1 MKFFLDTA
9 NVEEIRNAH
18 RWGILDGVTTNP
30 TLIAREGA
38 DYRTVVREIATITS
52 GPISVETTSDRA
64 EEMITQG
71 RAYATWA
78 PNVVVKV
85 PATPDGITAG
95 ATLAREGLRVNVTL
109 IFSVNQALLA
119 AKIGAYFASPFLGR
133 LDDIGQDGMQ
143 VVREAV
149 QIYRTYGFTTQ
160 VLASTCRRTHCH
172 HAIQGGLSALHPPP
186 DRPGAGTVLVR
197 LATTPGCTRAAKDKS
212 VEGIRRPGPRRQRR
226 NRGTT
231 ALSTCTNTVVYR
243 TRGGIG
249 SDGNC

>member
-9 NVEEIRNAH
+9 NVEEIRTAH

-64 EEMITQG
+64 DEMLAQG
-71 RAYATWA
+71 RDYATWA

-95 ATLAREGLRVNVTL
+95 AALAREGLRVNVTL

-149 QIYRTYGFTTQ
+149 QVYRTYGFTTQ
-160 VLASTCRRTHCH
+160 VLASSLRHPLHVTQAALAGAHIATIPFKVATQLFTHPLTT
-172 HAIQGGLSALHPPP
+172 QGQERFLS
-186 DRPGAGTVLVR
+186 DW
-197 LATTPGCTRAAKDKS
+197 
-212 VEGIRRPGPRRQRR
+212 RQLQVTLEQRK
-226 NRGTT
+226 TK
-231 ALSTCTNTVVYR
+231 V
-243 TRGGIG
+243 
-249 SDGNC
+249 

>member
-9 NVEEIRNAH
+9 NVEEIRTAH

-38 DYRTVVREIATITS
+38 DYRAVVREIATITS

-64 EEMITQG
+64 DEMLAQG
-71 RAYATWA
+71 RDYATWA

-95 ATLAREGLRVNVTL
+95 AVLAREGLRVNVTL

-149 QIYRTYGFTTQ
+149 QVYRTYGFTTQ
-160 VLASTCRRTHCH
+160 VLASSLRHPLHVTQAALAGAHIATIPFKVVAQLFTHPLTT
-172 HAIQGGLSALHPPP
+172 QGQERFLS
-186 DRPGAGTVLVR
+186 DW
-197 LATTPGCTRAAKDKS
+197 
-212 VEGIRRPGPRRQRR
+212 RQLQVTLEQRK
-226 NRGTT
+226 TK
-231 ALSTCTNTVVYR
+231 V
-243 TRGGIG
+243 
-249 SDGNC
+249 

>member
-64 EEMITQG
+64 DEMIAQG
-71 RAYATWA
+71 KEYGTWA

-85 PATPDGITAG
+85 PATSDGITAG
-95 ATLAREGLRVNVTL
+95 AALTREGLRVNVTL

-160 VLASTCRRTHCH
+160 VLASSLRHPLHVTQAALAGAHIATMPFKVVQQLFSHPLTT
-172 HAIQGGLSALHPPP
+172 QGQERFLSDWRQLQ
-186 DRPGAGTVLVR
+186 
-197 LATTPGCTRAAKDKS
+197 ATLEKRKTK
-212 VEGIRRPGPRRQRR
+212 V
-226 NRGTT
+226 
-231 ALSTCTNTVVYR
+231 
-243 TRGGIG
+243 
-249 SDGNC
+249 

>member
-64 EEMITQG
+64 DEMITQG

-85 PATPDGITAG
+85 PATSDGITAG
-95 ATLAREGLRVNVTL
+95 AMLAREGIRVNVTL

-119 AKIGAYFASPFLGR
+119 AKIGATFASPFLGR

-160 VLASTCRRTHCH
+160 VLASSLRHPLHVTQAALAGAHIAT
-172 HAIQGGLSALHPPP
+172 IPFKVVSALFTHP
-186 DRPGAGTVLVR
+186 L
-197 LATTPGCTRAAKDKS
+197 TTQGQERFLSDW
-212 VEGIRRPGPRRQRR
+212 RQLQV
-226 NRGTT
+226 
-231 ALSTCTNTVVYR
+231 ALEQRKTKV
-243 TRGGIG
+243 
-249 SDGNC
+249 

>member
-64 EEMITQG
+64 DEMITQG

-95 ATLAREGLRVNVTL
+95 AALAREGLRVNVTL

-119 AKIGAYFASPFLGR
+119 AKIGATFASPFLGR

-160 VLASTCRRTHCH
+160 VLASSLRHPLHVTQAALAGAHIATLPFKVAAALFTHPLT
-172 HAIQGGLSALHPPP
+172 AQGQERFLSDWRQLQVAL
-186 DRPGAGTVLVR
+186 
-197 LATTPGCTRAAKDKS
+197 
-212 VEGIRRPGPRRQRR
+212 EQRK
-226 NRGTT
+226 TK
-231 ALSTCTNTVVYR
+231 V
-243 TRGGIG
+243 
-249 SDGNC
+249 

>member
-64 EEMITQG
+64 DEMITQG

-95 ATLAREGLRVNVTL
+95 AALVREGLRVNVTL

-119 AKIGAYFASPFLGR
+119 AKIGATFASPFLGR

-160 VLASTCRRTHCH
+160 VLASSLRHPLHVTQAALAGAHIATMPFKVAAALFTHPLT
-172 HAIQGGLSALHPPP
+172 AQGQERFLSDWRQLQVAL
-186 DRPGAGTVLVR
+186 
-197 LATTPGCTRAAKDKS
+197 
-212 VEGIRRPGPRRQRR
+212 EQRK
-226 NRGTT
+226 TK
-231 ALSTCTNTVVYR
+231 V
-243 TRGGIG
+243 
-249 SDGNC
+249 

>member
-9 NVEEIRNAH
+9 NVEEIRSAH

-160 VLASTCRRTHCH
+160 VLASSLRHPLHVTQAALAGAHIATLPFKV
-172 HAIQGGLSALHPPP
+172 ASALFTHPLTAQGQERFLS
-186 DRPGAGTVLVR
+186 DW
-197 LATTPGCTRAAKDKS
+197 
-212 VEGIRRPGPRRQRR
+212 RQLQV
-226 NRGTT
+226 
-231 ALSTCTNTVVYR
+231 ALEQRKTKV
-243 TRGGIG
+243 
-249 SDGNC
+249 

>member
-64 EEMITQG
+64 DEMITQG

-95 ATLAREGLRVNVTL
+95 AALAREGLHVNVTL

-160 VLASTCRRTHCH
+160 VLASSLRHPLHVTQAALAGAHIATMPFKVAAALFTHPLT
-172 HAIQGGLSALHPPP
+172 AQGQERFLSDWRQLQVAL
-186 DRPGAGTVLVR
+186 
-197 LATTPGCTRAAKDKS
+197 
-212 VEGIRRPGPRRQRR
+212 EQRK
-226 NRGTT
+226 TK
-231 ALSTCTNTVVYR
+231 V
-243 TRGGIG
+243 
-249 SDGNC
+249 

>member
-64 EEMITQG
+64 DEMITQG

-95 ATLAREGLRVNVTL
+95 AALVREDLRVNVTL

-119 AKIGAYFASPFLGR
+119 AKIGATFASPFLGR

-160 VLASTCRRTHCH
+160 VLASSLRHPLHVTQAALAGAHIATIPFKVAAALFTHPLT
-172 HAIQGGLSALHPPP
+172 AQGQERFLSDWRQLQVAL
-186 DRPGAGTVLVR
+186 
-197 LATTPGCTRAAKDKS
+197 
-212 VEGIRRPGPRRQRR
+212 EQRK
-226 NRGTT
+226 TK
-231 ALSTCTNTVVYR
+231 V
-243 TRGGIG
+243 
-249 SDGNC
+249 

>member
-160 VLASTCRRTHCH
+160 VLASSLRHPLHVTQAALAGAHIATMPFKVV
-172 HAIQGGLSALHPPP
+172 SALFTHPLTAQGQELFLS
-186 DRPGAGTVLVR
+186 DW
-197 LATTPGCTRAAKDKS
+197 
-212 VEGIRRPGPRRQRR
+212 RQLQV
-226 NRGTT
+226 
-231 ALSTCTNTVVYR
+231 ALEQRKTKV
-243 TRGGIG
+243 
-249 SDGNC
+249 

>member
-64 EEMITQG
+64 DEMITQG

-95 ATLAREGLRVNVTL
+95 AALVREGLRVNVTL

-119 AKIGAYFASPFLGR
+119 AKIGATFASPFLGR

-149 QIYRTYGFTTQ
+149 QIYRTYGFATQ
-160 VLASTCRRTHCH
+160 VLASSLRHPLHVTQAALAGAHIATIPFKVAAALFTHPLTT
-172 HAIQGGLSALHPPP
+172 QGQERFLSDWRQLQVAL
-186 DRPGAGTVLVR
+186 
-197 LATTPGCTRAAKDKS
+197 
-212 VEGIRRPGPRRQRR
+212 EQRK
-226 NRGTT
+226 TK
-231 ALSTCTNTVVYR
+231 V
-243 TRGGIG
+243 
-249 SDGNC
+249 

>member
-64 EEMITQG
+64 DEMITQG

-85 PATPDGITAG
+85 PATPEGITAG
-95 ATLAREGLRVNVTL
+95 AALVREGLRVNVTL

-119 AKIGAYFASPFLGR
+119 AKIGATFASPFLGR

-160 VLASTCRRTHCH
+160 VLASSLRHPLHVTQAALAGAHIATIPFKVVAALFTHPLT
-172 HAIQGGLSALHPPP
+172 AQGQERFLSDWRQLQVAL
-186 DRPGAGTVLVR
+186 
-197 LATTPGCTRAAKDKS
+197 
-212 VEGIRRPGPRRQRR
+212 EQRK
-226 NRGTT
+226 TK
-231 ALSTCTNTVVYR
+231 V
-243 TRGGIG
+243 
-249 SDGNC
+249 

>member
-64 EEMITQG
+64 DEMITQG

-85 PATPDGITAG
+85 PATPEGITAG
-95 ATLAREGLRVNVTL
+95 AMLAREGIRVNVTL

-119 AKIGAYFASPFLGR
+119 AKIGATFASPFLGR

-149 QIYRTYGFTTQ
+149 QIYRTYGFATQ
-160 VLASTCRRTHCH
+160 VLASSLRHPLHVTQAALAGAHIAT
-172 HAIQGGLSALHPPP
+172 IPFKVVSALFTHPLTAQGQERFLS
-186 DRPGAGTVLVR
+186 DW
-197 LATTPGCTRAAKDKS
+197 
-212 VEGIRRPGPRRQRR
+212 RQLQV
-226 NRGTT
+226 
-231 ALSTCTNTVVYR
+231 ALEQRKTKV
-243 TRGGIG
+243 
-249 SDGNC
+249 